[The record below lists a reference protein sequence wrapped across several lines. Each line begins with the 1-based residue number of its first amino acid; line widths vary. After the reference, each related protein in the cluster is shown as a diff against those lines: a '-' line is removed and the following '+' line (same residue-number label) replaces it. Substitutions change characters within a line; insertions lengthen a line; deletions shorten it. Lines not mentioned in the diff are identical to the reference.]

1 MKKVL
6 LIMVAVLGFA
16 FAANAQNNAIGVRFG
31 GGQGYGAELSYQK
44 GLGGFNRL
52 EADLGYRSWY
62 GAGWMSLTAL
72 YQAHFDINAV
82 QNLGWYVGAG
92 PKIDLYTY
100 SGGASVGIG
109 VCGQAGVDYNL
120 QSLVN
125 IPLQLSLDIRP
136 CFYLYPATSFQWG
149 DIALGIRYMF

>member
-6 LIMVAVLGFA
+6 LILVAVFSFA
-16 FAANAQNNAIGVRFG
+16 FAANAQNNAIGARLG

-44 GLGGFNRL
+44 GLGGINRL

-92 PKIDLYTY
+92 PRIDLYTY
-100 SGGASVGIG
+100 SDNVTVGIG
-109 VCGQAGVDYNL
+109 VCGQAGVDYHFDA
-120 QSLVN
+120 V
-125 IPLQLSLDIRP
+125 PLQLSLDIRP

>member
-6 LIMVAVLGFA
+6 LVLVAVLGFA
-16 FAANAQNNAIGVRFG
+16 FAASAQNNAIGVRIG
-31 GGQGYGAELSYQK
+31 GGQGYGAELSFQK

-52 EADLGYRSWY
+52 EADLGYRIWSESS
-62 GAGWMSLTAL
+62 WMSLSAL
-72 YQAHFDINAV
+72 YQAHFNINAV
-82 QNLGWYVGAG
+82 PNLGWYAGVG
-92 PKIDLYTY
+92 PRIDLYT
-100 SGGASVGIG
+100 GGGNAGIG
-109 VCGQAGVDYNL
+109 LGICGQAGVDYHFDA
-120 QSLVN
+120 